1 MKIRYGSCMSSETE
15 TTRVLRVTCADA
27 TGIIHRVTGVL
38 AEFGLN
44 VIEQEEFV
52 DGETR
57 RFFLRTAFTGD
68 AVTEEIEV
76 AVRGAVNDD
85 GAFVSVRERA
95 PRRIAI
101 LVTKEAHCI
110 GDLLVRDF
118 SGELNAEIVCV
129 LGNHETLR
137 EFVEKFGLPFV
148 HVPATG
154 LSREEHDAAVLEA
167 LAPFAPEILVFAKY
181 MRIIGQDF
189 IDRYENRIINI
200 HHSFLPAFIGAK
212 PYHQAYQRG
221 VKIIGATAHI
231 VTGDLD
237 AGPIIAQDIV
247 SVRHSHGVEDM
258 IQSGR
263 NVEKIV
269 LARGLRLLLDDRVFV
284 HGNRTVIF
292 D

>member
-1 MKIRYGSCMSSETE
+1 MTGSHS
-15 TTRVLRVTCADA
+15 TRILRVACADA

-38 AEFGLN
+38 AEQGLN
-44 VIEQEEFV
+44 VVEQEEFV
-52 DGETR
+52 DADTG

-68 AVTEEIEV
+68 ADSQVVEA
-76 AVRGAVNDD
+76 AVRDVIGGEDSR
-85 GAFVSVRERA
+85 VSVRLRA
-95 PRRIAI
+95 PRKIAI
-101 LVTKEAHCI
+101 LVTKESHCI
-110 GDLLVRDF
+110 GDLLMRDF
-118 SGELNAEIVCV
+118 SDELNAEIVCV
-129 LGNHETLR
+129 LGNHSTL
-137 EFVEKFGLPFV
+137 EPLVERFGIPFI
-148 HVPATG
+148 HVPSKG
-154 LSREEHDAAVLEA
+154 LSHEEHDAQVVAALE
-167 LAPFAPEILVFAKY
+167 PFAPEVLVFAKY
-181 MRIIGQDF
+181 MRIIGQAF
-189 IDRYENRIINI
+189 IDQYKNRIINI
-200 HHSFLPAFIGAK
+200 HHSFLPAFIGAR

-237 AGPIIAQDIV
+237 AGPIIAQDVV